1 MLSRMNADED
11 APVVP
16 LTARTEYLTGRH
28 RLTATTS
35 GAALMTAMVALVAL
49 NYAEVPPSL
58 TAATVMALITVSLG
72 AMALGRLTRP
82 GAVLIT
88 VDGDTVH
95 LGDETVGVTGY
106 PLSSLIAVNQAG
118 PADEKTAHGRRLTVR
133 GRKYLTLTFATE
145 GTATDEWRLA
155 VIESDPAAAEILRRL
170 KAAVHATDAG
180 PGAEDVSRRS
190 GVSAA
195 RIADA
200 GTDEAAKRLWEE
212 AVRRHDDI
220 LGAYGAYE
228 LDPAMLLR
236 YPAVTDVTVEPT
248 QTFHVALDEA
258 GALRTEAYPGNR
270 GLADAYQQKV
280 VTLRRAWIAC
290 ESHGKRVGTSYLAP
304 ADRAEL
310 DTALKLYNHAASS
323 TTVAEQ
329 ATYYGRVHE
338 IVTELTGRGV
348 LHPPRVQLAQLEAVT
363 RRAIEAARPG

>member
-1 MLSRMNADED
+1 MLSRMNAAED

-16 LTARTEYLTGRH
+16 VTARTEYLTGRH

-35 GAALMTAMVALVAL
+35 GVALVAAMVALVAL
-49 NYAEVPPSL
+49 SYAEVPASA

-72 AMALGRLTRP
+72 AMTLGRLTRP

-88 VDGDTVH
+88 VDSDTVH

-118 PADEKTAHGRRLTVR
+118 PADETTSHGRRLTVR

-155 VIESDPAAAEILRRL
+155 VVESDPAAAEILRRL
-170 KAAVHATDAG
+170 KATVHATDAE
-180 PGAEDVSRRS
+180 PGAEDV
-190 GVSAA
+190 VAAA

-228 LDPAMLLR
+228 LDPAMMLR
-236 YPAVTDVTVEPT
+236 YPAITDVTVEPT

-258 GALRTEAYPGNR
+258 RALRTEAYPGNR
-270 GLADAYQQKV
+270 GLADAYQQTI

-304 ADRAEL
+304 ADRNDL

-323 TTVAEQ
+323 TAAAEQ
-329 ATYYGRVHE
+329 ATYYGRVRE
-338 IVTELTGRGV
+338 IVTRLTDRGV
-348 LHPPRVQLAQLEAVT
+348 LHPPRAQLAQLEGVT
-363 RRAIEAARPG
+363 RRAIEAARSS